1 MPRQNI
7 STAGA
12 PQPIGPYVQAVRAG
26 DLLFISG
33 QLPMDPTTGTL
44 VRAGIRAQ
52 TRRVI
57 ENLKAILEA
66 AGGSLASL
74 VKVSVYVKL
83 MDDFIQV
90 NEVYAEM
97 LGSNPPARMVSESS
111 RLPKDAQ
118 VAMDAIAYL
127 GS

>member
-7 STAGA
+7 NTSGA

-26 DLLFISG
+26 DFLFISG
-33 QLPMDPTTGTL
+33 QLPLDPTTGSL
-44 VRAGIRAQ
+44 VRAGVRAQ

-57 ENLKAILEA
+57 ENLRAILEA
-66 AGGSLASL
+66 AGGNLGNLA
-74 VKVSVYVKL
+74 KITVYVKL
-83 MDDFIQV
+83 MDDFVQV
-90 NEVYAEM
+90 NEVYSEM
-97 LGSNPPARMVSESS
+97 LGANPPARMAVESS

>member
-7 STAGA
+7 NTSGA

-33 QLPMDPTTGTL
+33 QLPLDPTTGSL
-44 VRAGIRAQ
+44 VRAGVRAQ

-57 ENLKAILEA
+57 ENLKAITEA
-66 AGGSLASL
+66 AGGNLGSL
-74 VKVSVYVKL
+74 VKVTVYVKM
-83 MDDFIQV
+83 MDDFTQV
-90 NEVYAEM
+90 NEVYAE
-97 LGSNPPARMVSESS
+97 LFAANPPARMVVESS

-127 GS
+127 GN